1 MGLNRTRYRTFA
13 DDIQARKVARQIE
26 RNLMGVK
33 PNHGGRKQ
41 MNVSGHT
48 PPNPSPNQEK
58 LDRIKREKSKI
69 KVKNEEN
76 LKNKITNLEDEL
88 DKVRQQNGRAIEKST
103 KNANTFWG
111 RNKKD
116 IIDAVIVLGVLYI
129 AYKMFFDK
137 EEVMPQATPTAEVGG
152 EVEI

>member
-13 DDIQARKVARQIE
+13 DDIQARKVARAIE
-26 RNLMGVK
+26 RNLMGIK
-33 PNHGGRKQ
+33 PNQGGRKQ
-41 MNVSGHT
+41 M
-48 PPNPSPNQEK
+48 
-58 LDRIKREKSKI
+58 
-69 KVKNEEN
+69 KVKSEISKEDK

-88 DKVRQQNGRAIEKST
+88 DKVKDQNGRAIEKST

-129 AYKMFFDK
+129 AYKLFFDK
-137 EEVMPQATPTAEVGG
+137 EEVTPTPTPSADVGG

>member
-26 RNLMGVK
+26 RNLMGITS
-33 PNHGGRKQ
+33 NQGGRKQ
-41 MNVSGHT
+41 M
-48 PPNPSPNQEK
+48 
-58 LDRIKREKSKI
+58 
-69 KVKNEEN
+69 KVKSEISKEDK

-88 DKVRQQNGRAIEKST
+88 DKVKDQNGRAIEKST

-129 AYKMFFDK
+129 AYKLFFDK
-137 EEVMPQATPTAEVGG
+137 EEVTTTPTPSADMGG

>member
-26 RNLMGVK
+26 RNLMGITS
-33 PNHGGRKQ
+33 NEGGRKQ
-41 MNVSGHT
+41 M
-48 PPNPSPNQEK
+48 
-58 LDRIKREKSKI
+58 
-69 KVKNEEN
+69 KVKSDISKEDK

-88 DKVRQQNGRAIEKST
+88 DKVKDQNGRAIEKST

-129 AYKMFFDK
+129 AYKLFFDK
-137 EEVMPQATPTAEVGG
+137 EEVTPTPTPSADVGG

>member
-26 RNLMGVK
+26 RNLMGITS
-33 PNHGGRKQ
+33 NQGGRKQ
-41 MNVSGHT
+41 M
-48 PPNPSPNQEK
+48 
-58 LDRIKREKSKI
+58 
-69 KVKNEEN
+69 KVKSEISKEDK

-88 DKVRQQNGRAIEKST
+88 DKVKDQNGRAIEKST

-116 IIDAVIVLGVLYI
+116 IIDAAIVLGVLYI
-129 AYKMFFDK
+129 AYKLFFDK